1 MNSKFTQIVRIMLG
15 LILIVFGVNKI
26 YSFIPLP
33 QPPQA
38 AADFM
43 SSMSDTGYILTV
55 VAIFEIV
62 IGLMLIFRIWVPFAL
77 LLLVPISVNI
87 LLFHLFL
94 DIPAIGTALLVV
106 VLNAILLY
114 KHRVKYKPLFVS

>member
-1 MNSKFTQIVRIMLG
+1 MNSKFTQIVRILLG

-33 QPPQA
+33 QPPPQ

-43 SSMSDTGYILTV
+43 ASLADTGYILTL
-55 VAIFEIV
+55 VAIFEII
-62 IGLMLIFRIWVPFAL
+62 IGFLLICRMWVPFVL
-77 LLLVPISVNI
+77 LLLVPLSLNI

-94 DIPAIGTALLVV
+94 DIPAIGTALLV
-106 VLNAILLY
+106 AILNGILIY
-114 KHRVKYKPLFVS
+114 KHRLKYKPLFTS